1 MKIARSFAKWI
12 LKAPKTDVLEAS
24 EYERLLKV
32 ERELH
37 SAELELADL
46 SDFVHR
52 MAKRRYT
59 EAYDQGMEPGRRN
72 GKSSPRGLQAELPL
86 GGVAKMTPVEKRE
99 LLKRIRGG
107 NGQG

>member
-1 MKIARSFAKWI
+1 MNLARSLGKW
-12 LKAPKTDVLEAS
+12 LLSSPKPTIAEPS

-59 EAYDQGMEPGRRN
+59 EAYDAGMEPGRRN
-72 GKSSPRGLQAELPL
+72 TRSSPSGSQGELPL
-86 GGVAKMTPVEKRE
+86 GGVAKMSSVEKRE
-99 LLKRIRGG
+99 LLKRIRSGPG
-107 NGQG
+107 

>member
-12 LKAPKTDVLEAS
+12 LKAPKTDVLESS

-72 GKSSPRGLQAELPL
+72 TKSAPGGTQLELPA
-86 GGVAKMTPVEKRE
+86 GGVSKMTATEKRE
-99 LLKRIRGG
+99 LLKRIRSGPG
-107 NGQG
+107 